1 MCALYG
7 FINYGKILS
16 QKELKKLVRRLSVV
30 SECRGRDASGVAYVR
45 NGKVIIYKKPQPSCE
60 VNFYFPPDITIL
72 TGHTRMATQGNARN
86 NYNNHP
92 FAGHTVNGDFA
103 LCHNGVLFNYDYVRN
118 LEHLPHTKIKTDT
131 YAAVQLLEK
140 YGKAN
145 FENIGKMSELVN
157 GSFVFTI
164 LTDEEKLYISRWD
177 NPICIIH
184 FPKLGIYVYTS
195 TEEIMQTVV
204 KGTIFEKQQFEVIS
218 VSEGEMISIDKQ
230 GKIEKS
236 RFAPIQED
244 YFGYYDMYGGYRD
257 RYDYDSYL
265 YDYCNMFGISEE
277 ELMLLYEMGYD
288 DEEIELMMTDHD
300 LLRKCLD
307 EAKEMVGIYA

>member
-1 MCALYG
+1 M
-7 FINYGKILS
+7 
-16 QKELKKLVRRLSVV
+16 
-30 SECRGRDASGVAYVR
+30 
-45 NGKVIIYKKPQPSCE
+45 
-60 VNFYFPPDITIL
+60 
-72 TGHTRMATQGNARN
+72 
-86 NYNNHP
+86 
-92 FAGHTVNGDFA
+92 NGDFA

-218 VSEGEMISIDKQ
+218 VSEGEMISIDKH
-230 GKIEKS
+230 GTIEKS

-277 ELMLLYEMGYD
+277 ELMLMYEMGYD

-300 LLRKCLD
+300 LLHKCLD
-307 EAKEMVGIYA
+307 EAKEMVGIYT

>member
-7 FINYGKILS
+7 FVNYGKILS
-16 QKELKKLVRRLSVV
+16 QKELKKLVRRLSVA

-164 LTDEEKLYISRWD
+164 LTDEEKLYIS
-177 NPICIIH
+177 
-184 FPKLGIYVYTS
+184 YTS